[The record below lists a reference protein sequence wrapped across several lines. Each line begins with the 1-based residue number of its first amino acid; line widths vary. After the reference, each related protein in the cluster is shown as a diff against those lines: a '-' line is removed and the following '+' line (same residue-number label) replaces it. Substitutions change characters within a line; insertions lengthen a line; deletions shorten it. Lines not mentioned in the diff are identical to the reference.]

1 MSVRLTFAMFPL
13 FALSALLLGCSLHSN
28 AAPGGVPAGF
38 RTQAEAEAAA
48 PRFGCKGAHRMGQ
61 IWMPCSS
68 HGDAPGGG
76 GPKGGGTAGAGA
88 VNP

>member
-1 MSVRLTFAMFPL
+1 MAGRITTAMVPL
-13 FALSALLLGCSLHSN
+13 FALPALLLGCSLHSN
-28 AAPGGVPAGF
+28 AAPAGVKAGF

-68 HGDAPGGG
+68 HGDATGGA
-76 GPKGGGTAGAGA
+76 GPKGGGTTGGGG